1 MFKSLKIAIATIA
14 VLLLSG
20 LTPVPAN
27 ATAACT
33 ITITTSNT
41 TVDGTANGDVIC
53 INADNVTVNALGGND
68 TIVDNGTGNIIYLG
82 DGNDIYDGTLG
93 DDSTVDG
100 GSGSDTITGTP
111 GQDEISGGDGDDTLI
126 GGESDDTISGGAG
139 ADNLEGDAGD
149 DDLNGEVGD
158 DDIDGGDGADTVDGG
173 VGDDTLVGGA
183 SNDVMYGGDGTDN
196 LSGDAGDDQI
206 SGDAGNDSLNGGDG
220 SDTVNGGVGDDTL
233 IGGSSSDVLT
243 GGDGLDNLSG
253 SAGDD
258 LIYGEAGSDLLAGGD
273 GDDVVVGG
281 AGIDQLNGGS
291 GLNDCDYESGE
302 ALTSTCIYDDA
313 APLVQSFSVSAAN
326 WDVTERSV
334 AATLTLR
341 ISDQIGL
348 KRATVVCSS
357 QRGDGTDYVP
367 VDAEIVGTVVRNHA
381 ISGQISSSNIAGY
394 PIDQNITLG
403 LVIRQGLSPGAYGC
417 VLEVTDLLNQT
428 RTVRYPA
435 TFTLQ
440 RTSGTFDDEAPSVT
454 VVVTPQTLDS
464 GIADNTVEFLITATD
479 PNGPVTGNV
488 ACSVYDGGWYGL
500 ANLAWWDTNRIHDY
514 GGGPG
519 ATAESRSA
527 TSVTFRV
534 SVTVP
539 KGRHPGTYSCGGYQ
553 RDSIGNRKMATSLA
567 TVVVTNSSGD
577 VDRDGPTVSEAS
589 ISPAQIDVGAES
601 GSVLID
607 FAVLDN
613 TAWDWGYFACST
625 TSGGVTRQILNAIFN
640 RNGMWDYDGRV
651 VQPTISGDAKRTTY
665 SLPLSV
671 PLGAFPGVYVCV
683 MSGAD
688 TLGNWR
694 TSTVGRVVVDRT
706 PPGLPRAPQNLLFA
720 STPSRPS
727 EGTFT
732 WEAPNDVGTPALY
745 DYEIQYSTNGTS
757 WVTVVDGIDALTSK
771 GIQGFST
778 STNYYLRVRGNNGG
792 NAIAGSDGASWSQV
806 LRITTPAAV
815 VPDSPTQLLVS
826 SLTSTGFVLDWTTSA
841 YNGGSPLTNFRVE
854 LSRDGG
860 VTWTSAR
867 GGTSTS
873 TRAIVSGAAPGT
885 EYLLRVAAINAAGAS
900 SYLTGS
906 VTTTAVT
913 PGAPLNLASSSVT
926 STSLSLTWNL
936 PASNGGAAITDYKV
950 EFSSNGGTTWNTI
963 VHDPSAVRSFNVTGL
978 AKGKSYQFRV
988 SAVNEIGTGTA
999 SAVHTVST
1007 LTTLPDVPTSLASS
1021 LVTSSTARLTWVAPV
1036 DNGGSAI
1043 TDYTVQTS
1051 RDDGANWVTV
1061 AHTASTTAAMNLTG
1075 LAPGTRYLVR
1085 VATKTVV
1092 GSSDWVQGE
1101 LTTTAVAPGAPLGLA
1116 SSSVNSTSLTLT
1128 WNLPTSNGGADIS
1141 DYKIEFSSNGGRA
1154 WNELVHDASAVRSF
1168 NVTGLTRA
1176 VAYQFRVS
1184 AKNSIGYGV
1193 ASSVHSITT
1202 LADVPGAPTALT
1214 KASITASGITLGWT
1228 APTNNGGAAVSDY
1241 KVEVSRDN
1249 GSTWTTIPRAV
1260 STSRTLSVTGLAPGT
1275 TYQVRVSAKNSA
1287 GFSVPLTGSFT
1298 TISTAPGVI
1307 SNLAPSNVLGT
1318 SLTLTW
1324 DLPASN
1330 GGAAISNYKIQVSR
1344 NGKKFTN
1351 VSKTV
1356 SNSRTFNVTSGLA
1369 AGTKYWF
1376 RVAAIN
1382 SIGTGTVSGAVEV
1395 VTVGNAPSA
1404 PTSLAV
1410 KAKKKW
1416 IVLSWAAAT
1425 VSGGSAVRD
1434 YTVEYS
1440 SNSGA
1445 SWTTVTKAKSTS
1457 RSMKVTGLR
1466 RATAYLFRVSAVNDV
1481 GSSTPSTNL
1490 AVTTR

>member
-1 MFKSLKIAIATIA
+1 MFNSLKVAIATIVA
-14 VLLLSG
+14 LLLSG

-41 TVDGTANGDVIC
+41 TVNGTNNGDVIC

-82 DGNDIYDGTLG
+82 DDNDIYDGTLG

-100 GSGSDTITGTP
+100 GAGTDTITGTP
-111 GQDEISGGDGDDTLI
+111 GEDEITGGDGDDTLI
-126 GGESDDTISGGAG
+126 GGESDDTISGGDG
-139 ADNLEGDAGD
+139 ADNLEGDAGA
-149 DDLNGEVGD
+149 DDLSGDVGD
-158 DDIDGGDGADTVDGG
+158 DDIDGGDGTDTLDGG
-173 VGDDTLVGGA
+173 VGDDTLVGGNA
-183 SNDVMYGGDGTDN
+183 NDVLNGGDGTDNLSGNAGDDNISGDAGNDTLNGGDGADTESGGTGDDTLVGGAANDVLSGGDGTDNLSGDVGDDQIYGDAVDGGSSAESGADTLNGGNGNDTLVGGASNDILNGGDGNDN

-206 SGDAGNDSLNGGDG
+206 SGDAGNDNLNGGDG

-233 IGGSSSDVLT
+233 VGGSSSDVLT

-403 LVIRQGLSPGAYGC
+403 LVIRQGLLPGAYGC

-435 TFTLQ
+435 AFTLQ
-440 RTSGTFDDEAPSVT
+440 RSSGTFDDEAPSVT

-553 RDSIGNRKMATSLA
+553 RDSLGNRKMATSLA

-577 VDRDGPTVSEAS
+577 IDRDGPTVSEAS

-625 TSGGVTRQILNAIFN
+625 TSGGVSWQILNAIFN
-640 RNGMWDYDGRV
+640 RNGMWDYGGRV
-651 VQPTISGDAKRTTY
+651 VQPTISGDAKRTAY

-706 PPGLPRAPQNLLFA
+706 PPGLPRAPQNLLFS

-727 EGTFT
+727 EGTLT
-732 WEAPNDVGTPALY
+732 WEAPTDVGTPELH
-745 DYEIQYSTNGTS
+745 DYEIQYSTNGTA
-757 WVTVVDGIDALTSK
+757 WATVQDGVDALTSK

-792 NAIAGSDGASWSQV
+792 NTVAGSDGASWSQP

-815 VPDSPTQLLVS
+815 APDAPTQLLVS

-860 VTWTSAR
+860 ATWTSAR

-913 PGAPLNLASSSVT
+913 PGAPINLASSS
-926 STSLSLTWNL
+926 LTATTLTLGWDL
-936 PASNGGAAITDYKV
+936 PSSNGGSGISDYKV
-950 EFSSNGGTTWNTI
+950 EFSSNGGTTWSTI
-963 VHDPSAVRSFNVTGL
+963 PRAVSTSRTLAVTGL
-978 AKGKSYQFRV
+978 AKGRSYQFRV
-988 SAVNEIGTGTA
+988 SAINEIGTGVA

-1007 LTTLPDVPTSLASS
+1007 LTTVPGVPKSVAVSS
-1021 LVTSSTARLTWVAPV
+1021 VTSSTATMSWTAPT

-1051 RDDGANWVTV
+1051 RDDGTTWVTV
-1061 AHTASTTAAMNLTG
+1061 AHTASAATSMNLSG
-1075 LAPGTRYLVR
+1075 LAPGTRYLYR
-1085 VATKTVV
+1085 VATKTAV
-1092 GSSDWVQGE
+1092 GSSDYVQGE
-1101 LTTTAVAPGAPLGLA
+1101 LTTLAVVPGAPLSLG
-1116 SSSVNSTSLTLT
+1116 STSVTATSLTLT
-1128 WNLPTSNGGADIS
+1128 WNLPTSNGGSGIT
-1141 DYKIEFSSNGGRA
+1141 DYRVEFSSNGGTTWKA
-1154 WNELVHDASAVRSF
+1154 IVHEPSAVRTF

-1176 VAYQFRVS
+1176 TAYKFRVT
-1184 AKNSIGYGV
+1184 AKNSIGYGTV
-1193 ASSVHSITT
+1193 SMVYSVTT
-1202 LADVPGAPTALT
+1202 LATVPGAPTALT
-1214 KASITASGITLGWT
+1214 KASITAS
-1228 APTNNGGAAVSDY
+1228 
-1241 KVEVSRDN
+1241 
-1249 GSTWTTIPRAV
+1249 
-1260 STSRTLSVTGLAPGT
+1260 
-1275 TYQVRVSAKNSA
+1275 
-1287 GFSVPLTGSFT
+1287 
-1298 TISTAPGVI
+1298 
-1307 SNLAPSNVLGT
+1307 
-1318 SLTLTW
+1318 
-1324 DLPASN
+1324 
-1330 GGAAISNYKIQVSR
+1330 
-1344 NGKKFTN
+1344 
-1351 VSKTV
+1351 
-1356 SNSRTFNVTSGLA
+1356 
-1369 AGTKYWF
+1369 
-1376 RVAAIN
+1376 
-1382 SIGTGTVSGAVEV
+1382 
-1395 VTVGNAPSA
+1395 
-1404 PTSLAV
+1404 
-1410 KAKKKW
+1410 
-1416 IVLSWAAAT
+1416 
-1425 VSGGSAVRD
+1425 
-1434 YTVEYS
+1434 
-1440 SNSGA
+1440 
-1445 SWTTVTKAKSTS
+1445 
-1457 RSMKVTGLR
+1457 
-1466 RATAYLFRVSAVNDV
+1466 
-1481 GSSTPSTNL
+1481 
-1490 AVTTR
+1490 